1 MFWDKNG
8 LYENLRELHHLTY
21 RSVLLLSRGSCC
33 MVDGRQRGGLGA
45 PSRSL
50 RQGLVCI
57 LVVIE
62 GLNTKQHYNSFSE
75 ECHFIYYIFFM
86 KCECLPCAPLL
97 KWGHPLSCHHISIL
111 LRSPPDPVKSMM
123 DSNWSN
129 TVTFIWPKKSC
140 QGQSKVLFWFFCN
153 VWGLMFVQ
161 LVKIGSFWN
170 WTILYSSSQA
180 AFNLS
185 NVYFLERIRRKKI
198 FLSKFKKK
206 KKKNRMCTYIWKS
219 KCMIFK
225 MLQV

>member
-33 MVDGRQRGGLGA
+33 MVDGRQRWGLGA

-123 DSNWSN
+123 DSNWSK
-129 TVTFIWPKKSC
+129 VTQSRLFGQRNLVKVRAKSC
-140 QGQSKVLFWFFCN
+140 FGFFVMFEDWCLCNWWRSGVSETEQYCILHHRLLLTCQMFIFWRESEERRYFFP
-153 VWGLMFVQ
+153 
-161 LVKIGSFWN
+161 
-170 WTILYSSSQA
+170 
-180 AFNLS
+180 NL
-185 NVYFLERIRRKKI
+185 
-198 FLSKFKKK
+198 KKK
-206 KKKNRMCTYIWKS
+206 KKK
-219 KCMIFK
+219 
-225 MLQV
+225 

>member
-45 PSRSL
+45 SSRSL

-123 DSNWSN
+123 DSNWSK
-129 TVTFIWPKKSC
+129 VTQSRLFGQRNLVKVRAKSC
-140 QGQSKVLFWFFCN
+140 FG
-153 VWGLMFVQ
+153 
-161 LVKIGSFWN
+161 
-170 WTILYSSSQA
+170 
-180 AFNLS
+180 
-185 NVYFLERIRRKKI
+185 FL
-198 FLSKFKKK
+198 
-206 KKKNRMCTYIWKS
+206 
-219 KCMIFK
+219 
-225 MLQV
+225 